1 MQDYV
6 FSSGIRGLQ
15 EDLQKIAAG
24 VGEVAAARED
34 LTDLSNGLAD
44 IKTEITDLAAAVREL
59 ADAIRVQPRRRR
71 WFRRAEG
78 GR

>member
-1 MQDYV
+1 MQDYA
-6 FSSGIRGLQ
+6 FSSGIRGLR

-24 VGEVAAARED
+24 VGEVAVARED

-59 ADAIRVQPRRRR
+59 ADAVRTQPRRR
-71 WFRRAEG
+71 WFHRTEG